1 MGETNEDKVNIEG
14 SNSTEKISFEFDK
27 MGFRKGL
34 WNKIRHGSEN
44 YPYEQMALEL
54 MAKHNEFYGELNK
67 VEDEYALRGAVL
79 SCTHGNRYIRLDMC
93 QDHGVYSQGIPVMT
107 CNDYKIDENIF
118 SFGLCGNSEY
128 EPVYSETAPPPAET
142 GVDKDGNVR
151 HICCPILLE
160 KWGFGIG
167 GKRFNNEDGLY
178 IYRSP
183 MPSEC
188 LTEMQHGDEQGEEY
202 VEALLTKD
210 NLICLYSGVITIEEN
225 PEPEEEMIVEEDPE
239 VEEEE
244 EAGFIVEDNWL
255 KLYLSPT
262 VSENARFVPKH
273 PDAANWDWA
282 MEEELHTGERESDWF
297 EKSSPAQKYV
307 TQKGASLMHID
318 FKMACTLM
326 AKDDIGLRL
335 VQMS

>member
-1 MGETNEDKVNIEG
+1 MYKKESFDSGEFSEDTIEQ
-14 SNSTEKISFEFDK
+14 I
-27 MGFRKGL
+27 
-34 WNKIRHGSEN
+34 
-44 YPYEQMALEL
+44 
-54 MAKHNEFYGELNK
+54 AKNQIQNM
-67 VEDEYALRGAVL
+67 VEDVE
-79 SCTHGNRYIRLDMC
+79 
-93 QDHGVYSQGIPVMT
+93 YSQVLMK
-107 CNDYKIDENIF
+107 C
-118 SFGLCGNSEY
+118 
-128 EPVYSETAPPPAET
+128 
-142 GVDKDGNVR
+142 
-151 HICCPILLE
+151 
-160 KWGFGIG
+160 
-167 GKRFNNEDGLY
+167 
-178 IYRSP
+178 
-183 MPSEC
+183 
-188 LTEMQHGDEQGEEY
+188 
-202 VEALLTKD
+202 D
-210 NLICLYSGVITIEEN
+210 NLLCLYGGVITIEEN
-225 PEPEEEMIVEEDPE
+225 PEPEEEMIVEEEPE